1 MGEIVMLT
9 RRIFAAGLA
18 VAVGMGCASAALAPA
33 AMAASGATPAATGS
47 FSTWR
52 AAQDAA
58 GFQLIRPTRLHGLTR
73 SGHIQVTRCEVTG
86 ELKKRDVLASY
97 GSSRH
102 RELNL
107 EQNNSGEPCGNFGEA
122 KDLGTFR
129 VHGVRAT
136 LFGACGIMGEPSC
149 GKRDIFLFLTW
160 KKGGIS
166 YQAASHD
173 ELRSTLVNFAR
184 STRNVG

>member
-1 MGEIVMLT
+1 MGEIVMLIK
-9 RRIFAAGLA
+9 RIFAAGLV
-18 VAVGMGCASAALAPA
+18 VAVGLGSATAALAPA
-33 AMAASGATPAATGS
+33 AMAAARTPAATGS
-47 FSTWR
+47 FHTWR

-73 SGHIQVTRCEVTG
+73 AGHIHVTRCDVTG
-86 ELKKRDVLASY
+86 ELKKREVFAAY
-97 GSSRH
+97 GSARH

-122 KDLGTFR
+122 KELGTFR
-129 VHGVRAT
+129 VHSRRAT
-136 LFGACGIMGEPSC
+136 LFGACGMMGEPSC

-160 KKGGIS
+160 KKHGIAFEA
-166 YQAASHD
+166 QSHD
-173 ELRSTLVNFAR
+173 ERRHTLVSFAR